1 MTVRGIMSWFTT
13 DRERRL
19 WFWALAVVVA
29 IYSTLGLA
37 GTLGEA
43 LRERYP
49 LDDVFFG
56 CFLVVV
62 AAILA
67 SGLLRRPGLLQIWVE
82 LGVIAVYATV
92 VLRMATDAAHRTH
105 LFEYGLVA
113 VLIYHALAERRRGG
127 GRVRAPA
134 SLALGITVLVGAL
147 DEGIQWVLP
156 NRVFDIVD
164 IGFNAVAGFMAIAAS
179 LALAWAR
186 RRVEGRLRRRS
197 VD

>member
-1 MTVRGIMSWFTT
+1 MSWFTS

-56 CFLVVV
+56 CFLVLV
-62 AAILA
+62 ATILG
-67 SGLLRRPGLLQIWVE
+67 SGVLRRPGRLQIWAE
-82 LGVIAVYATV
+82 LGVIAVYAMV
-92 VLRMATDAAHRTH
+92 VLRMATDPAHRTH

-134 SLALGITVLVGAL
+134 ALALGITVLLGSL
-147 DEGIQWVLP
+147 DEGIQWLLP

-164 IGFNAVAGFMAIAAS
+164 VGFNALAAFMAIAAS
-179 LALAWAR
+179 LVLARAR
-186 RRVEGRLRRRS
+186 AAVRRRRS
-197 VD
+197 DR